1 MNDTLQTLV
10 EMTRTLGDPARDLVI
25 IGEGNTSL
33 RIDDATFWVKASGQQ
48 MARIDRAGFVAV
60 RFAPMLAMLDDPPR
74 DRDALQ
80 AAMQAAMVDPTLSQ
94 RPSIETS
101 FHAMLL
107 AECAVNVVAHTHP
120 VAVNRIMCSDRAAQF
135 AHNRMFPDEVVICGP
150 ESVLVPYVDPGL
162 PLAIAMRDHV
172 RDYMQRQGEAPKVI
186 LLANHGLIAL
196 GTTLAEALNVTA
208 MCVKAAE
215 IFGGACAAGEPVLMS
230 EADIA
235 HIYRRPDEVYRRAG
249 FVGNQ

>member
-1 MNDTLQTLV
+1 MTDTLQTLV
-10 EMTRTLGDPARDLVI
+10 KMTRTLGDPARDLVI

-48 MARIDRAGFVAV
+48 MARIDRDGFVAV

-74 DRDALQ
+74 DREALQ
-80 AAMQAAMVDPTLSQ
+80 AAMQAAMVDPALAR

-107 AECAVNVVAHTHP
+107 AECGVNAVAHTHP
-120 VAVNRIMCSDRAAQF
+120 VTVNRIMCSDRAAQF

-172 RDYMQRQGEAPKVI
+172 RDTMQRQGEAPKVI

-196 GTTLAEALNVTA
+196 GTTPDEALSVTA

-215 IFGGACAAGEPVLMS
+215 IFWGACAVGEPVFMT
-230 EADIA
+230 EADIK